1 MFVEIPILKQE
12 LVEGKV
18 VSTEKNAIFDVDTSV
33 YSEERW
39 EQNFPKLA
47 QKEGLF
53 QYIDRI
59 QKDTGVVENVRV
71 AAMLKAVYC
80 FLESEEIPT
89 YKSFAQMFKLSD
101 PEYTERLIKRL
112 TNVFKQILGGSSTK
126 NL

>member
-1 MFVEIPILKQE
+1 MFVEIPVLKQE
-12 LVEGKV
+12 LVNGKV
-18 VSTEKNAIFDVDTSV
+18 VSTEENTVFDVDTSV

-39 EQNFPKLA
+39 EQNFPMLA

-53 QYIDRI
+53 QYIDHV
-59 QKDTGVVENVRV
+59 QKNTEVAENVRV

-80 FLESEEIPT
+80 FLEAKEIPT

-112 TNVFKQILGGSSTK
+112 TEVFKQILGGSSTK